1 MKASDLAR
9 IQDDYTRF
17 VQAATFLQSL
27 EKSRAIALEIRD
39 ISLLR
44 LRQDGPNK
52 VSQPKLAKSIGVVQQ
67 RIAQMEQD
75 ARRRNKP
82 SDLEARFEEW
92 IEDAQPLDIES

>member
-1 MKASDLAR
+1 MKASDLAK

-17 VQAATFLQSL
+17 VQSVTFLHSL
-27 EKSRAIALEIRD
+27 EQSRAIALEVRD

-52 VSQPKLAKSIGVVQQ
+52 ISQLKLARSIGVVQQ

-75 ARRRNKP
+75 ARKRSKP
-82 SDLEARFEEW
+82 SDLEARFEDW
-92 IEDAQPLDIES
+92 IEDAQPLDV